1 MRLMISALSLLL
13 VPLGVQAQGFLE
25 GTHFKRLAQVQPAS
39 GPKDK
44 VEVLEA
50 FSYACVHCAHF
61 EPFVQAWL
69 PRLSK
74 QAYFVRLPV
83 AWNPSYELYARGFL
97 TAQALGAGEKAH
109 TEMFRAVF
117 SRNEQHKSV
126 DDLAKFYSAYGI
138 KPETFVVTANS
149 FGITSKIKR
158 IQQQT
163 PRYEIDGTPTM
174 VIAGKY
180 TVTARPGATPEE
192 TLQIVDFLIQKEL
205 IEKRA
210 VLPVAASAAPSRTV
224 APGKAVVPAK
234 EGAPAK
240 K

>member
-1 MRLMISALSLLL
+1 MRIMISALTVLLASF
-13 VPLGVQAQGFLE
+13 GAQAQGFVE
-25 GTHFKRLAQVQPAS
+25 GTHYQRLAQVQPTAA
-39 GPKDK
+39 PKDK

-74 QAYFVRLPV
+74 QAHFVRLPV
-83 AWNPSYELYARGFL
+83 AWNAPYELYARGFL

-117 SRNEQHKSV
+117 SRNEQHKSI

-163 PRYEIDGTPTM
+163 PRYEISGTPTM
-174 VIAGKY
+174 VVAGKY

-192 TLQIVDFLIQKEL
+192 TLKIVDFLIQKEL

-210 VLPVAASAAPSRTV
+210 AVPIPAVA
-224 APGKAVVPAK
+224 VPAK
-234 EGAPAK
+234 K
-240 K
+240 